1 MGKFQRSKVT
11 TRQSG
16 SAPAPTYTV
25 NDLLAQANQA
35 LDTFEFELAHQ
46 FAMRALQMEPQNLAA
61 LEAAGS
67 IEVELELFN
76 EAKEVC
82 LSGRHITL
90 RGTLLAC
97 KQLLQGCLIDQIAC
111 SNFLFHFWTFHT
123 SIALSPMRQDSAQHW
138 ILKVHVPR
146 SNVGTA

>member
-11 TRQSG
+11 TRQPG
-16 SAPAPTYTV
+16 STPAPTYTV

-82 LSGRHITL
+82 LSG
-90 RGTLLAC
+90 
-97 KQLLQGCLIDQIAC
+97 
-111 SNFLFHFWTFHT
+111 
-123 SIALSPMRQDSAQHW
+123 
-138 ILKVHVPR
+138 
-146 SNVGTA
+146 